1 MLFRSSYQKQSPIA
15 RFADSSGEDQ
25 LTLTAQGNLIV
36 GPLSET
42 SQPPADAKLYVEGK
56 VFGQQVESDEVVG
69 QSIVQ
74 LSSQTLKENISALSE
89 DEANVLLGQLD
100 PVKFSYRQDET
111 HQTHVGFIAETVP
124 DVVASANHQGIS
136 PLDITAILTKVVQD
150 HHQELNMMK
159 TIIEQQQQTI
169 QTLTAKVE
177 QLEGRRFRL

>member
-124 DVVASANHQGIS
+124 DVVLRLIIRVLARW
-136 PLDITAILTKVVQD
+136 IL
-150 HHQELNMMK
+150 
-159 TIIEQQQQTI
+159 
-169 QTLTAKVE
+169 
-177 QLEGRRFRL
+177 RRF